1 MYRLIAPIVDF
12 ANTSINLEPYFEFNQ
27 TSAHRTSQSVD
38 IALLDNEKPVVMIE
52 AKRANRNIAAE
63 QIEKYL
69 EDGVRGVITN
79 GFDWIL
85 CHNNFYINHSIW
97 HGDMN
102 KINTSSLES
111 IINFIR
117 GKESY
122 SADWSREQTHVVSNT
137 KPVSPVKLTKAVRV
151 SNTVTVPKSLEEC
164 RFEAS
169 KLSRATPED
178 LAFLDSLIDSIN
190 QIYGELPLGCRFEFR
205 SSRVSFFNE
214 SVSESSTRVGRIEIG
229 KKNPDIIVLTKLVAL
244 ANKLN
249 SIAPPR
255 PHDKGPHMRRYRLTD
270 IAGSVSFGRELGAII
285 FSSKTE

>member
-52 AKRANRNIAAE
+52 AKRANKNIAPE
-63 QIEKYL
+63 HIEKYL
-69 EDGVRGVITN
+69 EDGVRGVVSN

-85 CHNNFYINHSIW
+85 CYNNFHIVHSIW
-97 HGDMN
+97 NGDMN
-102 KINTSSLES
+102 QINTSALKS

-122 SADWSREQTHVVSNT
+122 SADWFQGQKHVVSNI
-137 KPVSPVKLTKAVRV
+137 KPVIPVKLTKAVRLP
-151 SNTVTVPKSLEEC
+151 NTVTAPKSIEEC
-164 RFEAS
+164 RSEAS

-178 LAFLDSLIDSIN
+178 LAFLDSLIDSLN
-190 QIYGELPLGCRFEFR
+190 QMYGELPLGCRFEFR

-214 SVSESSTRVGRIEIG
+214 SASESSTRVGRIELG
-229 KKNPDIIVLTKLVAL
+229 KKNPDIIVLTRLVAF
-244 ANKLN
+244 ANRLN

-255 PHDKGPHMRRYRLTD
+255 PHDKGPHMRRYRLPD
-270 IAGSVSFGRELGAII
+270 IVGSERFGRELASII